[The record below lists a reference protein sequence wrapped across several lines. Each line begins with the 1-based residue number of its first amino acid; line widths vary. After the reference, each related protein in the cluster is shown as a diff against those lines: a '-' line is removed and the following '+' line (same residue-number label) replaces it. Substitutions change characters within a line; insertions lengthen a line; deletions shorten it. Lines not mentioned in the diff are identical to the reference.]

1 MAKSSLGFTLI
12 ELLVS
17 LAVLAVIVGFIVVA
31 FQNYANFQRFNT
43 ASSLLKTTLLNTRA
57 DARNSVSGQP
67 HGVKIDTNSITTFIG
82 STYSAVDPNNQV
94 ISFNE
99 VTLTT
104 DLSAGTDEII
114 FAQLSG
120 LPSATGTITIVGSA
134 YAATSTATVTASGVI
149 Q

>member
-1 MAKSSLGFTLI
+1 MAKHAHGFTLI
-12 ELLVS
+12 ELIVS
-17 LAVLAVIVGFIVVA
+17 MAVLAVIVGFIVVA
-31 FQNYANFQRFNT
+31 FQNYANYQRFNT

-67 HGVKIDTNSITTFIG
+67 HGIKISNNSITTFVG
-82 STYSAVDPNNQV
+82 NTYNATNPNNQV

-99 VTLTT
+99 VTFTP

-120 LPSATGTITIVGSA
+120 LPSATGTITIAGSV
-134 YAATSTATVTASGVI
+134 YAASSTATITASGVI